1 MEVDWNVVTGE
12 IITAVLKILIP
23 VCVAL
28 VLKWAGEFWT
38 KLKEQKPDLAE
49 VLSFAARTAVYAAEQ
64 LFPGKGQGEEK
75 KAYAIEAVERYL
87 YEKGFAVDVHVIED
101 AIEATVFSAL
111 NSWKSLKL
119 QAQADV
125 FAEDPAPAKMEGS
138 VNEDPEKEPGK

>member
-12 IITAVLKILIP
+12 IITNVLKILIP

-38 KLKEQKPDLAE
+38 RLKEQKPDLAE
-49 VLSFAARTAVYAAEQ
+49 VLSYAARTAVFAAEQ
-64 LFPGKGQGEEK
+64 IFPEGHGEDK

-87 YEKGFAVDVHVIED
+87 YERGFAVDVHVIED

-111 NSWKSLKL
+111 NSWKNPGEV
-119 QAQADV
+119 QEVD
-125 FAEDPAPAKMEGS
+125 EDPAPEEKEGS
-138 VNEDPEKEPGK
+138 ENEDPEQEPQQ

>member
-87 YEKGFAVDVHVIED
+87 YERGFAIDVHVIED

-111 NSWKSLKL
+111 NSWKYPDGKM
-119 QAQADV
+119 QAAE
-125 FAEDPAPAKMEGS
+125 EDPAPEEKEGS
-138 VNEDPEKEPGK
+138 EMEDPEKEPEQ

>member
-87 YEKGFAVDVHVIED
+87 YERGFAIDVHVIED

-111 NSWKSLKL
+111 NSWKYPRAM
-119 QAQADV
+119 QAV
-125 FAEDPAPAKMEGS
+125 EEDPAPEEKEGS
-138 VNEDPEKEPGK
+138 EMEDPEKEPEQ

>member
-87 YEKGFAVDVHVIED
+87 YERGFAIDVHVIED

-111 NSWKSLKL
+111 NSWKYPGNM
-119 QAQADV
+119 QAV
-125 FAEDPAPAKMEGS
+125 EEDPAPEEKEGS
-138 VNEDPEKEPGK
+138 ETEDPEKEPEQ